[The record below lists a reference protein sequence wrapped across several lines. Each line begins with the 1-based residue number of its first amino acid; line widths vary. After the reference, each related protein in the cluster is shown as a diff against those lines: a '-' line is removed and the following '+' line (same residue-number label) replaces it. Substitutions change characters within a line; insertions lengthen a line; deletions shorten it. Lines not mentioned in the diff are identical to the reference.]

1 MSDALTKSEGA
12 SAAAVIAPEQT
23 DAAIKPETT
32 RVAAVNT
39 LDPISAATKS
49 ESARAPADLRVV
61 APEATDSATKSESA
75 KAPADLR
82 VIALEPK
89 VHTIHTAR
97 MRTGPL
103 LITLATGAVAAALGW
118 AMWNAYMGAPWTR
131 DGTVRVYVVTIAPE
145 VSGRVVELPVADNR
159 FVHKGDLLMTIDPI
173 NYKIALKQ
181 AEAAEKQAEVNAQN
195 SQKAAERRRKLVSTL
210 AVSVEQEENYVTNA
224 IMAEAQHQQA
234 AANLEQSKVNLERT
248 QIRSPV
254 NGWVTNLLVQ
264 LGDYGSVGHNVISI
278 VNADSFWIDAYFE
291 ETKLDSIH
299 DGDPATVKLMGY
311 SQNIRG
317 HVDGVARGID
327 VSNMQPDSQGL
338 ATVNPI
344 FTWVRLAQRVPVRVG
359 IDQIPDGVRLAAGM
373 TATVQINPLP
383 ARPAN

>member
-1 MSDALTKSEGA
+1 MSDTLTKSKGA
-12 SAAAVIAPEQT
+12 GAASVVAPELR
-23 DAAIKPETT
+23 DAAIKPEAT
-32 RVAAVNT
+32 RVAAVNALEPT
-39 LDPISAATKS
+39 SAATKS
-49 ESARAPADLRVV
+49 ESAGAPADLRVV
-61 APEATDSATKSESA
+61 APEATDSATKSERAS
-75 KAPADLR
+75 PPPDLR
-82 VIALEPK
+82 VITPEPK
-89 VHTIHTAR
+89 VHTMHTAR
-97 MRTGPL
+97 VRIGPL
-103 LITLATGAVAAALGW
+103 LITLATGAVAAAFGW

-145 VSGRVVELPVADNR
+145 VSGRIVELPVADNQ
-159 FVHKGDLLMTIDPI
+159 FVHRGDSLMTIDPI
-173 NYKIALKQ
+173 NYKIALRQ

-344 FTWVRLAQRVPVRVG
+344 FTWVRLAQRVPVRIR

-373 TATVQINPLP
+373 TATVQINPLL